1 MQKEKTRPSVTAS
14 SGSMSVMLMGL
25 AVQPLTLLLWGA
37 ASTGVYDVPN
47 APTEAYQAS
56 ATSL

>member
-1 MQKEKTRPSVTAS
+1 
-14 SGSMSVMLMGL
+14 MSVMLMGL